1 MFPIKDTAR
10 AWRLPIVTW
19 LIIAANV
26 AVFLLETSLSPVQL
40 DRLIRLYGVTPR
52 RFVQDFGIA
61 QIATIFSAMFL
72 HGGWFHLISNM
83 WALYLFGDNVEDR
96 MGHSRFLLFYGL
108 CGALAALAQVFAAPY
123 SPVPMVGASG
133 AIAGVLGAYFV
144 LFPSA
149 RVITF
154 VPLYFLPYLV
164 EIPALFYLAFWFISQ
179 LFNGLFAL
187 AAASGVL
194 GGVAWWAHVGG
205 FAAGVALVKL
215 FEQRRTY
222 RPWYPDEY
230 WPW

>member
-10 AWRLPIVTW
+10 ARHVPVVTW

-52 RFVQDFGIA
+52 RFLQDWETGQFL
-61 QIATIFSAMFL
+61 TLFTSLFL

-96 MGHSRFLLFYGL
+96 MGHGRFLLFYGL
-108 CGALAALAQVFAAPY
+108 CGALAALTQVFA
-123 SPVPMVGASG
+123 SPASRLPMVGASG

-144 LFPSA
+144 LFPRA

-164 EIPALFYLAFWFISQ
+164 EIPALFYLAFWFVSQ

-187 AAASGVL
+187 AVASEIA

-205 FAAGVALVKL
+205 FASGVILVKF
-215 FEQRRTY
+215 FEQRRAY

>member
-1 MFPIKDTAR
+1 M
-10 AWRLPIVTW
+10 PIVTW

-26 AVFLLETSLSPVQL
+26 GVFLLETSLSPVQL
-40 DRLIRLYGVTPR
+40 DRLIRLYGVVPR
-52 RFVQDFGIA
+52 RLVQDFGVA
-61 QIATIFSAMFL
+61 QVATIFSAMFL

-96 MGHSRFLLFYGL
+96 MGHGRFLLFYGF
-108 CGALAALAQVFAAPY
+108 CGVAAALVQVLAAPD

-144 LFPSA
+144 LFPRA

-187 AAASGVL
+187 TMASNIM

-205 FAAGVALVKL
+205 FVAGMVLVRL
-215 FEQRRTY
+215 FIVRRPVRHFYT
-222 RPWYPDEY
+222 DEY
-230 WPW
+230 YPW

>member
-10 AWRLPIVTW
+10 ARHVPVVTW

-52 RFVQDFGIA
+52 RFLQDWGTGQFL
-61 QIATIFSAMFL
+61 TLFTSLFL

-96 MGHSRFLLFYGL
+96 MGHGRFLLFYGL
-108 CGALAALAQVFAAPY
+108 CGALAALTQVFA
-123 SPVPMVGASG
+123 SPASRLPMVGASG

-144 LFPSA
+144 LFPRA

-164 EIPALFYLAFWFISQ
+164 EIPALFYLAFWFVSQ
-179 LFNGLFAL
+179 LFNGLFTL
-187 AAASGVL
+187 AVASEIA

-205 FAAGVALVKL
+205 FASGAILVKF
-215 FEQRRTY
+215 FEQRRAY